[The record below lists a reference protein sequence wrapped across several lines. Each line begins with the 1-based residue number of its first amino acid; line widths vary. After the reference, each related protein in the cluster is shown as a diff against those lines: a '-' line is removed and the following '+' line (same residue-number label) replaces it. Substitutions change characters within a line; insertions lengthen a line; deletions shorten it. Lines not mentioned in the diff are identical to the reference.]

1 MTTTPSPKKSRLV
14 DRWVSSFDLNS
25 RRKFTINDEN
35 GEPLEDLYFKPL
47 TRSDR
52 LRVMDTLGTDDGY
65 RMSTAFLC
73 QMAELEDGSKA
84 FSMADVPKLQREL
97 PEKELARVEGFL
109 FEVGENSDIEEV
121 KND

>member
-1 MTTTPSPKKSRLV
+1 MPSSSSKTRLV
-14 DRWVSSFDLNS
+14 DKWVSSFDLKS
-25 RRKFTINDEN
+25 RRKFTVQDEN
-35 GEPLEDLYFKPL
+35 GEPIEDLYFKPL

-52 LRVMDTLGTDDGY
+52 LRVMEVMGTDEAY
-65 RMSTAFLC
+65 KMSTAFLC
-73 QMAELEDGSKA
+73 QLAELEDGTKA

-109 FEVGENSDIEEV
+109 FEVDTSSLDDT